1 MEVKTKKVGEFAR
14 VQGGFAFKSQEF
26 TDSGI
31 PVIKIKNVG
40 TGSLNFS
47 DYVFLKDEFAEEF
60 SDYLTQSGDILIS
73 MTGSGPNQPGSLVG
87 RVAYVKESDPI
98 CLINQRVGR
107 LLFCK
112 DPKIDPRFIFYILSS
127 PQAREYLV
135 SNATGSA
142 NQANING
149 KTIENFLV
157 PDIGFEMS
165 CQIADILGSL
175 DDKIERNRQMN
186 QTLETMAQAIFQS
199 WFVDFEPVKA
209 KQKAKAAG
217 KSAAE
222 IEMAAIV
229 ALSGKSET
237 EIRELSAAVRSGLG
251 ETAGLFSDEL
261 VESELGLIPEGWEV
275 SAFQEVAMVT
285 MGQSPKGDTYNED
298 GEGVPLV
305 NGPVEFGPYFTEKS
319 KWTTAPIRLAKL
331 GELIVCVR
339 GSTTGRFVISDGDY
353 CIGRGVCAIRGKAS
367 QAFANYTF
375 KHHKEN
381 LLQMATGSTFPSWSS
396 QTLKEFDLIN
406 PSLELVNMF
415 DSYVQPLIE
424 KAGVNVR
431 VSDTLAQLRD
441 SLLPKLLSGELTL
454 PTAQTQATEALVP

>member
-1 MEVKTKKVGEFAR
+1 
-14 VQGGFAFKSQEF
+14 
-26 TDSGI
+26 
-31 PVIKIKNVG
+31 
-40 TGSLNFS
+40 
-47 DYVFLKDEFAEEF
+47 
-60 SDYLTQSGDILIS
+60 
-73 MTGSGPNQPGSLVG
+73 
-87 RVAYVKESDPI
+87 
-98 CLINQRVGR
+98 
-107 LLFCK
+107 
-112 DPKIDPRFIFYILSS
+112 
-127 PQAREYLV
+127 
-135 SNATGSA
+135 
-142 NQANING
+142 
-149 KTIENFLV
+149 
-157 PDIGFEMS
+157 
-165 CQIADILGSL
+165 
-175 DDKIERNRQMN
+175 
-186 QTLETMAQAIFQS
+186 MAQAIFQS

-229 ALSGKSET
+229 ALSGKSEDAIG
-237 EIRELSAAVRSGLG
+237 ELG
-251 ETAGLFSDEL
+251 EGARSDLAEMAGLFGDRL

-275 SAFQEVAMVT
+275 YAFQEVAMVT

-381 LLQMATGSTFPSWSS
+381 LLQMATGSTFPSWSG
-396 QTLKEFDLIN
+396 QTLKEFDVIN

-424 KAGVNVR
+424 KAGVNVL

-454 PTAQTQATEALVP
+454 PTAQTQATEVLVP